1 MYLTVCRPQES
12 EAHVC
17 DRLVCPQ
24 ESEAPYTYVIEL
36 VHNVT
41 EERLPAAP
49 PVRDEHG
56 NLRRLVKE
64 EDVLRKVPTRQAA

>member
-1 MYLTVCRPQES
+1 MRQDS
-12 EAHVC
+12 
-17 DRLVCPQ
+17 
-24 ESEAPYTYVIEL
+24 SPYTYVIEL

-49 PVRDEHG
+49 PIRDENG

-64 EDVLRKVPTRQAA
+64 EDVLRKVRAAVER